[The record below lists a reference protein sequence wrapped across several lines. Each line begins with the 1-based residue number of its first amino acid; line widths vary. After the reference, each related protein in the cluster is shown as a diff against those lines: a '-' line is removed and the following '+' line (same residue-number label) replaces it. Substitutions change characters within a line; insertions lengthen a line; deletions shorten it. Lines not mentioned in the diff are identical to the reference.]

1 MNGRGTWVRGEVM
14 RVWTVMVKI
23 GRLYP
28 ALLLALLLP
37 YVHCVAAAPDGG
49 RPEAPAVIRVVMD
62 NNYPPYVFLGS
73 DGGIQGLL
81 VDQWRLW
88 ERKTGVAIELTAMDW
103 NSALV
108 AMREGRFDVID
119 TIFTTD
125 ERRQWLDFTHPYAR
139 LEVPVFF
146 NKEISGITDIE
157 SLRGFVVAV
166 KKGDAAVELLQRHG
180 IDNLLQFNGYEDI
193 VQAAMEHKVNVFVVD
208 KPPGLYFL
216 YKYGIQDRFRES
228 EPLYVGQFH
237 RAVRKGDAAL
247 LQTIEAGFGRISAA
261 EFKVIER
268 RWYGASISSLIP
280 YRLIL
285 PGVALL
291 LLLILVLIGWNQML
305 KRAVA
310 RRTDELRLSE
320 ERYRLLFNVG
330 SDALLVVAADT
341 QQLIDVNEAAVEL
354 YGYSREE
361 LLALRITDLFADP
374 RDGSRQIVNTS
385 GRLHIPLRY
394 HRKKDGTVF
403 PVDISCSF
411 FELTGQHFR
420 LAAMRDIS
428 ERMRTEQ
435 ELRESRRFLG
445 ELIENSGNLIFV
457 KDREG
462 CYTMVNRKWEAV
474 TGLLRENVIG
484 RTDADLFAA
493 ADADQFRR
501 HDLEVME
508 SGKVIEQEESLE
520 GAKGRRTFLA
530 VKFPLFGSDGKVNGI
545 CGMVTDLTERRQ
557 AEEER
562 ERLRDQLSQRRKM
575 ESVGRLA
582 GGIAHDFNN
591 MIGAILGYVE
601 LALLKVKPDDPIH
614 ENLREIEKAARR
626 SAELTRQ
633 LLIFARRQNV
643 VPKMLDL
650 NESVA
655 AKLTM
660 LDRLIGKNI
669 EVVWRPGEKIWPV
682 WIDPSQIDQILA
694 NLCSNSRD
702 AIADAGR
709 IVIATENV
717 SLSSSFC
724 TGHEGCAA
732 GDFVLLTVADNGC
745 GMDNDVIDMLF
756 EPFYTTKET
765 GHGSGLG
772 LATVYGIV
780 HQNNG
785 FIKVDSKVGKGTTI
799 RVYLPR
805 YVEAG
810 DRREGAKTGEGYPTG
825 HATVLLVEDE
835 PAILGMTREML
846 EQIGCNVLTATSPAE
861 ALDRAGEYGGTINL
875 LITDVIMPE
884 MNGWELS
891 RKLQTIHPDLKML
904 FTSGYAADAS
914 AHHDALEKAGHF
926 IQKPFT
932 VDDLAAKVC
941 EVLKN

>member
-1 MNGRGTWVRGEVM
+1 VNGRGTGLRGDVM
-14 RVWTVMVKI
+14 RVWAEMVKM

-28 ALLLALLLP
+28 ALLLVLLLPALLLP
-37 YVHCVAAAPDGG
+37 YVHCVAAPPDGG
-49 RPEAPAVIRVVMD
+49 RPEARAVIRVVMD
-62 NNYPPYVFLGS
+62 NNYPPYVFLGG

-88 ERKTGVAIELTAMDW
+88 ERKTGITVEISALDW
-103 NSALV
+103 NAALSG
-108 AMREGRFDVID
+108 MREGRFDVID
-119 TIFTTD
+119 TIFATE
-125 ERRQWLDFTHPYAR
+125 ERREWLDFTGPYAR

-157 SLRGFVVAV
+157 SLRGFAVAA

-180 IDNLLQFNGYEDI
+180 IDNLVLFNGYEEI
-193 VQAAMEHKVNVFVVD
+193 VLAAMEHKVNVFVVD
-208 KPPGLYFL
+208 KPPALYFL

-228 EPLYVGQFH
+228 EPLYVGEFH

-247 LQTIEAGFGRISAA
+247 LQTIEAGFGRISAS
-261 EFKVIER
+261 EFKAIER

-310 RRTDELRLSE
+310 RRTEDLRLSE

-341 QQLIDVNEAAVEL
+341 QQLININTAAVEL

-374 RDGSRQIVNTS
+374 REGSRQIVNTS

-411 FELTGQHFR
+411 FELDGQHFR

-457 KDREG
+457 KDRAG

-493 ADADQFRR
+493 GDAEQFRR
-501 HDLEVME
+501 HDLEVMG
-508 SGKVIEQEESLE
+508 SGQMIEQEESLE
-520 GAKGRRTFLA
+520 GAKGRRIFLA
-530 VKFPLFGSDGKVNGI
+530 IKFPLFGSDGEVNGV

-591 MIGAILGYVE
+591 MIGVILGHVE
-601 LALLKVKPDDPIH
+601 SALLKTKSTDQLH

-626 SAELTRQ
+626 SADLTRQ
-633 LLIFARRQNV
+633 LLAFARRQNV
-643 VPKMLDL
+643 VPKMLDV
-650 NESVA
+650 NETMA
-655 AKLTM
+655 AMLTM
-660 LDRLIGKNI
+660 LGRLIGKDI

-682 WIDPSQIDQILA
+682 WIDPSQIDQIIA
-694 NLCSNSRD
+694 NLCTNARE
-702 AIADAGR
+702 AIADGGR

-732 GDFVLLTVADNGC
+732 GDFVLLTVTDNGC
-745 GMDNDVIDMLF
+745 GMDRDVIDMLF

-765 GHGSGLG
+765 GQGSGLG

-805 YVEAG
+805 YVGAG
-810 DRREGAKTGEGYPTG
+810 DRSEEAGSGGG
-825 HATVLLVEDE
+825 HPVGPATVLLVVDE
-835 PAILGMTREML
+835 PAILGTTREML
-846 EQIGCNVLTATSPAE
+846 EQIGCNVLTAATPAD
-861 ALDRAGEYGGTINL
+861 ALDTGGC
-875 LITDVIMPE
+875 P
-884 MNGWELS
+884 
-891 RKLQTIHPDLKML
+891 Q
-904 FTSGYAADAS
+904 SG
-914 AHHDALEKAGHF
+914 
-926 IQKPFT
+926 Q
-932 VDDLAAKVC
+932 
-941 EVLKN
+941 

>member
-1 MNGRGTWVRGEVM
+1 MQ
-14 RVWTVMVKI
+14 VWTEVVKI
-23 GRLYP
+23 WRLYP
-28 ALLLALLLP
+28 ALVVALLLP
-37 YVHCVAAAPDGG
+37 YAQAAAAPPDGK
-49 RPEAPAVIRVVMD
+49 PVEAPDSIRVAMD
-62 NNYPPYVFLGS
+62 NNYPPYVFIGG
-73 DGGIQGLL
+73 DGRIQGLL

-88 ERKTGVAIELTAMDW
+88 ERKTGVRVEILALDW
-103 NSALV
+103 NDALSG
-108 AMREGRFDVID
+108 MRAGRFDAID
-119 TIFTTD
+119 TIFKTD
-125 ERRQWLDFTHPYAR
+125 ERQGWLDFTEPYAR

-146 NKEISGITDIE
+146 NKEISGITDIG
-157 SLRGFVVAV
+157 SLRGFAVAV
-166 KKGDAAVELLQRHG
+166 KEGDAAVELLQRHG
-180 IDNLLQFNGYEDI
+180 IDNLVQFNGYEEI
-193 VQAAMEHKVNVFVVD
+193 VRAAMEHKVNVFVVD
-208 KPPGLYFL
+208 KPPALYFL

-237 RAVRKGDAAL
+237 RAVRKGDTAM
-247 LQTIEAGFGRISAA
+247 LQVIEAGFAQISATELKA
-261 EFKVIER
+261 IER

-285 PGVALL
+285 PAVALL
-291 LLLILVLIGWNQML
+291 LLLILVLIGWNQLL

-310 RRTDELRLSE
+310 RRTDDLRLSE

-330 SDALLVVAADT
+330 SDALLVADT
-341 QQLIDVNEAAVEL
+341 DTQRLIDVNEAAVDL

-374 RDGSRQIVNTS
+374 GDGGRQVVDSS

-394 HRKKDGTVF
+394 HRKKDGAVF
-403 PVDISCSF
+403 PVDISYSF
-411 FELTGQHFR
+411 FELKGQHLR

-462 CYTMVNRKWEAV
+462 CYTMVNRKWERT

-484 RTDADLFAA
+484 RTDAELFAA
-493 ADADQFRR
+493 DDAEQFRR
-501 HDLEVME
+501 HDREVME
-508 SGKVIEQEESLE
+508 SGQVVEQEEYLE
-520 GAKGRRTFLA
+520 GAKGRRVFLSI
-530 VKFPLFGSDGKVNGI
+530 KFPLFDSDGKINGI

-557 AEEER
+557 TEEER
-562 ERLRDQLSQRRKM
+562 ERLREQLSRGRKM
-575 ESVGRLA
+575 ESIGRVA

-591 MIGAILGYVE
+591 MIGVILGHVE
-601 LALLKVKPDDPIH
+601 LALLKITPTDQLH

-626 SAELTRQ
+626 SADLTRQ
-633 LLIFARRQNV
+633 LLAFARRQTV
-643 VPKMLDL
+643 VPKKLDV
-650 NESVA
+650 NETVA
-655 AKLTM
+655 GMLTM
-660 LDRLIGKNI
+660 VDRLIGEDI
-669 EVVWRPGEKIWPV
+669 EVAWLPGERTWPV
-682 WIDPSQIDQILA
+682 WMDPSQIDQILA
-694 NLCSNSRD
+694 NLCTNSRD
-702 AIADAGR
+702 AIADVGR

-732 GDFVLLTVADNGC
+732 GDFVLLTVTDNGC
-745 GMDNDVIDMLF
+745 GMDEDVIDMLF

-765 GHGSGLG
+765 GRGAGLG

-810 DRREGAKTGEGYPTG
+810 DRRKGAGTGEGYPTG
-825 HATVLLVEDE
+825 QATVLLVEDE
-835 PAILGMTREML
+835 PAILGMAREML
-846 EQIGCNVLTATSPAE
+846 EKIGCSVLTATTPAE
-861 ALDRAGEYGGTINL
+861 AINRAGEYGGTINL
-875 LITDVIMPE
+875 LITDIIMPE

-891 RKLQTIHPDLKML
+891 RKLQAIQPGLKLL
-904 FTSGYAADAS
+904 FTSGYTADVI
-914 AHHDALEKAGHF
+914 AHHEVPAEAVHF
-926 IQKPFT
+926 IRKPFT
-932 VDDLAAKVC
+932 LDDLAAKVH
-941 EVLKN
+941 EVLEI

>member
-1 MNGRGTWVRGEVM
+1 MRLAEYGGAVM
-14 RVWTVMVKI
+14 RVLTEMVKI
-23 GRLYP
+23 WRLYP
-28 ALLLALLLP
+28 ALLVALLLSC
-37 YVHCVAAAPDGG
+37 VQSVAATPDDS
-49 RPEAPAVIRVVMD
+49 RPEAPESIRVVTD
-62 NNYPPYVFLGS
+62 NNYPPFVFHGS
-73 DGGIQGLL
+73 DGRIQGLL

-88 ERKTGVAIELTAMDW
+88 EQKTGIRVELTATDW
-103 NSALV
+103 NGALV

-119 TIFTTD
+119 TIFKTD

-157 SLRGFVVAV
+157 SLRGFAVAA
-166 KKGDAAVELLQRHG
+166 KEGDAAVDLLRRHG
-180 IDNLLQFNGYEDI
+180 IDNLLLFHDYEEI
-193 VQAAMEHKVNVFVVD
+193 VRAAMEHKVNVFVVD
-208 KPPGLYFL
+208 KPPALYFL

-228 EPLYVGQFH
+228 DPLYVGQFH
-237 RAVRKGDAAL
+237 RAVSKGNTAL
-247 LQTIEAGFGRISAA
+247 LQTVEAGFAQISAA
-261 EFKVIER
+261 EVKAIER

-305 KRAVA
+305 KRAVT
-310 RRTDELRLSE
+310 RRTDDLRLSE

-330 SDALLVVAADT
+330 SDALLVVDADT
-341 QQLIDVNEAAVEL
+341 QQLINVNEAAIEL

-361 LLALRITDLFADP
+361 LLALRITDLFSDP
-374 RDGSRQIVNTS
+374 REGSRQIVNS
-385 GRLHIPLRY
+385 GGRLHIPLRY
-394 HRKKDGTVF
+394 HRKKDGIVF

-411 FELTGQHFR
+411 FELNGRHFR

-445 ELIENSGNLIFV
+445 GLIENSGNLIFV

-484 RTDADLFAA
+484 RTDAELFAA
-493 ADADQFRR
+493 GDADQFRH

-508 SGKVIEQEESLE
+508 SVQVIEQEETLDA
-520 GAKGRRTFLA
+520 AKGRRTFLS
-530 VKFPLFGSDGKVNGI
+530 VKFPLFDSDGKVNGI

-582 GGIAHDFNN
+582 GGIAHDFST
-591 MIGAILGYVE
+591 MIGIILGHVE
-601 LALLKVKPDDPIH
+601 LALLKIKPDDQLH
-614 ENLREIEKAARR
+614 ENLRAIENAARR
-626 SAELTRQ
+626 SADLTRQ

-650 NESVA
+650 NETVA
-655 AKLTM
+655 GMLTM
-660 LDRLIGKNI
+660 LGRLVGKDI
-669 EVVWRPGEKIWPV
+669 EVIWRPGENIWPV
-682 WIDPSQIDQILA
+682 WMDPSQIDQIIA
-694 NLCSNSRD
+694 NLCTNSRD
-702 AIADAGR
+702 AIADVGR
-709 IVIATENV
+709 IAIATENV

-745 GMDNDVIDMLF
+745 GMDKDVIDMLF

-772 LATVYGIV
+772 LATIYGIV

-785 FIKVDSKVGKGTTI
+785 FIKVDSKVGQGTTI

-805 YVEAG
+805 YVGDG
-810 DRREGAKTGEGYPTG
+810 DRREGTEAGGGYPAG
-825 HATVLLVEDE
+825 QATVLLVEDE

-846 EQIGCNVLTATSPAE
+846 EKIGCNVLTATTPAE
-861 ALDRAGEYGGTINL
+861 AVNRAGEYGGTINL
-875 LITDVIMPE
+875 LMTDVIMPE

-891 RKLQTIHPDLKML
+891 RKLQAIQPDLKLL
-904 FTSGYAADAS
+904 FTSGYSADVIG
-914 AHHDALEKAGHF
+914 HHDALEKAVHF
-926 IQKPFT
+926 IRKPFT
-932 VDDLAAKVC
+932 LDDLAAKVG
-941 EVLKN
+941 EALET